1 MGAVSGRNST
11 GPKDVLFSKWKEN
24 WNLLMDSMDEDDE
37 LNPFDWEANE
47 NTATGRVAR
56 RVLNWAISA
65 KAKGSFGKSEYDKAL
80 NLICIFLGH
89 HVRCKIPRP
98 GNVRIKRDK
107 MRIFTLTVVLDIK
120 GPFSPSGRLLPLNVP
135 SLED

>member
-1 MGAVSGRNST
+1 
-11 GPKDVLFSKWKEN
+11 
-24 WNLLMDSMDEDDE
+24 MDSMDEDDE